1 MAQSDG
7 ITSDTASNM
16 THMMDFL
23 PDLSWTGC
31 VNHIIQLVIKARIY
45 IV

>member
-1 MAQSDG
+1 MAQRDG

-23 PDLSWTGC
+23 LDMSWTGC
-31 VNHIIQLVIKARIY
+31 VNHIIQLVIKASPL
-45 IV
+45 